1 MSPDIYSQE
10 IITPYIDFTDFLLK
24 VFDLLRGGSGN
35 IAEHR
40 EEILRAWLD
49 FYEAYVTAA
58 ILVSLSL
65 IIGIAYCLF
74 RVHQIR
80 KQEEKEIHEIAA
92 SNNASAE
99 QMDVAPG
106 TRKWKQVIEHSSSA
120 DESQWRLA
128 ILEADIILDEIVYEH
143 FGDLGETL
151 GERLK
156 KVDRSDFRTID
167 KAWEAHRIR
176 NAIAH
181 EGSAFTLTERDLRQT
196 LNLYRDVFE
205 EFHYI

>member
-196 LNLYRDVFE
+196 LNLYKDVFE